1 MSDSNSDGAS
11 SSDYS
16 DGSGVG
22 IFFDF
27 FAGMVVE
34 NDFILIKL
42 MIYLLI
48 LFGDLEC

>member
-16 DGSGVG
+16 EGSGVG

-34 NDFILIKL
+34 TVFIWIKF

-48 LFGDLEC
+48 FLGNLEC